1 MNYFERVRVWSRQF
15 ANLHGGG
22 SGGGGGGGFG
32 GASVAATPRGGAGP
46 MMMQGGNMGPIR
58 GGSMATAPMIG
69 DLFPVCWTDLCWKIP
84 V

>member
-1 MNYFERVRVWSRQF
+1 
-15 ANLHGGG
+15 
-22 SGGGGGGGFG
+22 
-32 GASVAATPRGGAGP
+32 